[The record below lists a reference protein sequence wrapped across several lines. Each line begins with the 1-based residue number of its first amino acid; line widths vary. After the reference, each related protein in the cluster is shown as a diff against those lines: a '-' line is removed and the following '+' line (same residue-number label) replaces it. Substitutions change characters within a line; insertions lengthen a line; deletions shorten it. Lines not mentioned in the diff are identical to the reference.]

1 MKTACSRAAILFCT
15 ILFSLPAQGQ
25 VQTQTLKSDY
35 LRYIKRT
42 AEVSWER
49 YPQVVADWK
58 KSIKPSELWGY
69 DAPAD
74 PIYLADLLGF
84 LYQETH
90 DQSYADKARRILAD
104 FGDLRESYPKEYQA
118 KRIEYRDGLPSI
130 SNFFVMPPYARAY
143 LRIRDSGVLDS
154 TSRAKIEKESGLQS
168 RPHLSLP
175 RMGGS

>member
-1 MKTACSRAAILFCT
+1 MKTACSRAAVLFCT

-35 LRYIKRT
+35 LQYIKRA

-90 DQSYADKARRILAD
+90 DQSYADKARRILA
-104 FGDLRESYPKEYQA
+104 
-118 KRIEYRDGLPSI
+118 
-130 SNFFVMPPYARAY
+130 
-143 LRIRDSGVLDS
+143 
-154 TSRAKIEKESGLQS
+154 
-168 RPHLSLP
+168 
-175 RMGGS
+175 